1 MMQQQADI
9 IIRGVMVAIP
19 PMDSA
24 LVFTAAIHPM
34 FRPTDII
41 HNMDIDP
48 ITGIM
53 AGPTMAATAITGDVI
68 LMVVDTAITEEVILM
83 VVDTDIT
90 GEVILMVVDTDITA
104 GRTGI
109 TGRIHTVPTNVIRGF
124 KSRILQETAAP
135 A

>member
-34 FRPTDII
+34 FRTTDII

-48 ITGIM
+48 ITDIM
-53 AGPTMAATAITGDVI
+53 ADPTMAATAITGDVI
-68 LMVVDTAITEEVILM
+68 LMVVATAIM
-83 VVDTDIT
+83 GD
-90 GEVILMVVDTDITA
+90 VILMVVDTDITA

-124 KSRILQETAAP
+124 KSRILQETAGP